1 MIPRFDQWFLVV
13 AGAMVLAG
21 PARGGEAAAAEVSA
35 VVPANVPAES
45 ARPASLDAPPAP
57 REFRAAWVASVTNI
71 DWPSRRD
78 LTTAQQQA
86 EIIALLDRAQSLK
99 LNAIV
104 LQVRPSADA
113 LYPSTLEP
121 WSEYLTGEQGR
132 APEPFYDP
140 LKMWI
145 NEAHRRGIE
154 LHAWFNPYRARH
166 VKAKSPPSPQ
176 HLSVTQP
183 QLVRKYGDY
192 QWIDPGEPA
201 AVRHTLEVFLDVVR
215 RYDIDGVQIDDYF
228 YPYPIE
234 APSDGG
240 GPKDPLAAPAST
252 RQKRSAPE
260 LDFPDEPSW
269 QAYLAKGGFLGRADW
284 RRKNVDELVELLYRE
299 IHREKKW
306 LRFGVSPFGLGRP
319 DNRPP
324 GIAGF
329 SQYDKLYA
337 NVELWL
343 NKGWLDYLAPQ
354 LYWPINQAP
363 QAFGVLLDYWI
374 GENRLRR
381 HLWPGLFTSRIEN
394 SENSNNAQKSW
405 QPEEI
410 RQQIDMLRSRAQVGG
425 HIHFSMV
432 ALMENRKGIADL
444 LGSGQYAT
452 AALVPATP
460 WLDASVSPLPV
471 VEVRNMP
478 GAIHSIRVKLRP
490 GDRKPPANY
499 AIWTRYGNQWRFSVQ
514 PAAQPEFEVTEDA
527 SLGEANAIIVTAVD
541 RLGNESPRVSVD
553 LKVPNARQ

>member
-1 MIPRFDQWFLVV
+1 MAAIL
-13 AGAMVLAG
+13 LAG
-21 PARGGEAAAAEVSA
+21 HAVRAAVAPMEVPSETA
-35 VVPANVPAES
+35 K
-45 ARPASLDAPPAP
+45 PASLDAPPAP

-78 LTTAQQQA
+78 LTVAQQQA
-86 EIIALLDRAQSLK
+86 EIIALLDCAWSLK

-113 LYPSTLEP
+113 LYPSALEP

-145 NEAHRRGIE
+145 DEAHRRGIE

-166 VKAKSPPSPQ
+166 AQAKSPPSSQ
-176 HLSVTQP
+176 HLSNTQP
-183 QLVRKYGDY
+183 QLVRKYGNY
-192 QWIDPGEPA
+192 LWIDPGEPA

-228 YPYPIE
+228 YPYPVE
-234 APSDGG
+234 APAENGNAGSGAAAK
-240 GPKDPLAAPAST
+240 PKRPAA
-252 RQKRSAPE
+252 E

-269 QAYLAKGGFLGRADW
+269 QAYLAQGGKLARADW
-284 RRKNVDELVELLYRE
+284 RRKNVDDLIELLYRE

-354 LYWPINQAP
+354 LYWPINQVP

-374 GENRLRR
+374 GENRQGR

-394 SENSNNAQKSW
+394 ADSPESSAKSW
-405 QPEEI
+405 QPEEV
-410 RQQIDMLRSRAQVGG
+410 RNQIEMLRSRPKAGG

-432 ALMENRKGIADL
+432 ALAENRKGIADQL
-444 LGSGQYAT
+444 RSGPYAT
-452 AALVPATP
+452 AALVPAIP
-460 WLDASVSPLPV
+460 WLDATAPPAPRVDVDRQP
-471 VEVRNMP
+471 ETVRP
-478 GAIHSIRVKLRP
+478 VKLSFRP
-490 GDRKPPANY
+490 GDGKPTANY
-499 AIWTRYGNQWRFSVQ
+499 AIWTRSGNLWRFSVQ
-514 PAAQPEFEVTEDA
+514 AVSQPEFDLEA
-527 SLGEANAIIVTAVD
+527 GAALGEIDAVVVSAVD
-541 RLGNESPRVSVD
+541 RLGNESPRVFVQLNIHND
-553 LKVPNARQ
+553 RQ

>member
-1 MIPRFDQWFLVV
+1 MRLLLLV
-13 AGAMVLAG
+13 AALALGARAF
-21 PARGGEAAAAEVSA
+21 AAEMASPGVR
-35 VVPANVPAES
+35 PES
-45 ARPASLDAPPAP
+45 ARAAMLEPPPAP
-57 REFRAAWVASVTNI
+57 REFRAAWVASVANI

-78 LTTAQQQA
+78 LSVAQQQA
-86 EIIALLDRAQSLK
+86 EIIALLDCARSLK

-121 WSEYLTGEQGR
+121 WSEYLTGEQGK

-145 NEAHRRGIE
+145 DEAHRRGIE
-154 LHAWFNPYRARH
+154 LHAWFNPFRARH
-166 VKAKSPPSPQ
+166 ALAKSPPSPK
-176 HLSVTQP
+176 HLAITQP
-183 QLVRKYGDY
+183 QLVRKYGNY
-192 QWIDPGEPA
+192 LWIDPGEAA

-215 RYDIDGVQIDDYF
+215 RYDIDGVHIDDYF

-234 APSDGG
+234 APAENGNAGSGAATA
-240 GPKDPLAAPAST
+240 PKRPT
-252 RQKRSAPE
+252 TE
-260 LDFPDEPSW
+260 LDFPDESPW
-269 QAYLAKGGFLGRADW
+269 QAYLAQGGRLSRADW
-284 RRKNVDELVELLYRE
+284 RRKNVDDLIELLYRE

-374 GENRLRR
+374 GENRQGR
-381 HLWPGLFTSRIEN
+381 HLWPGLFTSRIEKAD
-394 SENSNNAQKSW
+394 SAESSARSW

-410 RQQIDMLRSRAQVGG
+410 RNQIEMLRSRPKAGG

-432 ALMENRKGIADL
+432 ALAENRKGIADQL
-444 LGSGQYAT
+444 RSGPYAT

-460 WLDASVSPLPV
+460 WLDATIPPVPSVDIQRQPENARP
-471 VEVRNMP
+471 
-478 GAIHSIRVKLRP
+478 IKLSFRP
-490 GDRKPPANY
+490 GDGKPTANF
-499 AIWTRYGNQWRFSVQ
+499 AIWTRSGNLWRFSVQ
-514 PAAQPEFEVTEDA
+514 PASQPEFDLNTDA
-527 SLGEANAIIVTAVD
+527 APAEINAVVVSAVD
-541 RLGNESPRVSVD
+541 RLGNESARVSVH
-553 LKVPNARQ
+553 LKIHNDRQ

>member
-1 MIPRFDQWFLVV
+1 MLMLI
-13 AGAMVLAG
+13 GAILLGAC
-21 PARGGEAAAAEVSA
+21 AFEGGAAPVEV
-35 VVPANVPAES
+35 PPES
-45 ARPASLDAPPAP
+45 AKQSTADAPPAP

-78 LTTAQQQA
+78 LSVAQQQA
-86 EIIALLDRAQSLK
+86 EILAILDRARILN

-113 LYPSTLEP
+113 MYPSALEP
-121 WSEYLTGEQGR
+121 WSEYLTGEEGR

-145 NEAHRRGIE
+145 DEAHRRGIE

-166 VKAKSPPSPQ
+166 ALAKSPPSPQ
-176 HLSVTQP
+176 HLSVTRP
-183 QLVRKYGDY
+183 QLVRKYGKY
-192 QWIDPGEPA
+192 LWIDPGKPG
-201 AVRHTLEVFLDVVR
+201 AVKHTLEVFLDVVR

-228 YPYPIE
+228 YPYPIDT
-234 APSDGG
+234 PSEGNNAVAQT
-240 GPKDPLAAPAST
+240 AAPLG
-252 RQKRSAPE
+252 QKRPAME

-269 QAYLAKGGFLGRADW
+269 QAYLAGGGSRTRADW
-284 RRKNVDELVELLYRE
+284 RRKNVDDLVELLYRE

-354 LYWPINQAP
+354 LYWPIDQAP
-363 QAFGVLLDYWI
+363 QAFGVLLDYWA
-374 GENRLRR
+374 GENRQGR
-381 HLWPGLFTSRIEN
+381 HLWPGLFTSRIGN
-394 SENSNNAQKSW
+394 SDDSGNPSKSW
-405 QPEEI
+405 LPVEI
-410 RQQIDMLRSRAQVGG
+410 IQQIELIHTHPQVGG

-432 ALMENRKGIADL
+432 ALMENRKGIADRL
-444 LGSGQYAT
+444 RSGPYAT

-460 WLDASVSPLPV
+460 WLDASSPPV
-471 VEVRNMP
+471 PAVDVRRIP
-478 GAIHSIRVKLRP
+478 EAIATVRVTVRP
-490 GDRKPPANY
+490 GIGKPPANF
-499 AIWTRYGNQWRFSVQ
+499 AIWTRYGVHWRFSVQ
-514 PAAQPEFEVTEDA
+514 PASQPEFDLVEDL
-527 SLGEANAIIVTAVD
+527 SLGEVSAIVVSAID

-553 LKVPNARQ
+553 LRVLKFRQ